1 MDGEGGRWPSI
12 FHIPFSIQLFS
23 YRGGAGNRKPARN
36 LCIEIRERRQR
47 VYRQLV
53 RVSREPPTDP
63 DNHLNDNCRQRGINC
78 RPRNKLHVPVTAS
91 ILVTRPPIAALAAL
105 PLSHP
110 PPTRNSQLRFHH
122 YVLPLSTTTTTTT
135 TTTAF
140 HEYYYT
146 RNPPRRTIDRFLPRL
161 SHCYRFVHL
170 LARKLG
176 EGYVKYLGIETKA
189 SWGGT
194 L

>member
-122 YVLPLSTTTTTTT
+122 YVKHNDDDDNNNSVPRILLPEESSSTNHRSFSSSIVPLLSIRT
-135 TTTAF
+135 
-140 HEYYYT
+140 
-146 RNPPRRTIDRFLPRL
+146 PPR
-161 SHCYRFVHL
+161 
-170 LARKLG
+170 
-176 EGYVKYLGIETKA
+176 
-189 SWGGT
+189 
-194 L
+194 